1 MRRIAPPFLALT
13 LIATVP
19 AFAQEEPPAR
29 VGRVAFVQGTLA
41 FHEKG
46 ETAWSAAAVNYPVA
60 TGGAFWVDPKSRAE
74 IRIGAQSIDMAG
86 GTEIDITQLDQQVMQ
101 IAVPQGRVE
110 VHLRQLG
117 EGESAEI
124 DIPRGSV
131 WLLQTGVYDIDAG
144 TADQPSRVAVYEG
157 SARFVGGTVDLAIK
171 PGDVA
176 MLSGNNP
183 VVANVERAAQDEFAQ
198 WCRSRDYR
206 ADRLAAPYYVS
217 PRMTGYE
224 ELDQY
229 GAWRT
234 AADYGEVWFPSSLPA
249 DWVPYR
255 DGYWV
260 WAEPWGWN
268 WVDAEPW
275 GFAPFHYGRWAFIDN
290 NWGWVPGGF
299 EANPVYV
306 PALVGFIADPAAIL
320 ASAVAGATV
329 GWFPLGPGEAYWP
342 GYTNDP
348 SYIRAINTGA
358 VRDPANL
365 GPRPA
370 GDPAT
375 ADQNFANRRFATV
388 VPQRAFATTQRV
400 GRAAL
405 PVSATA
411 VQHAAVTAQAPALQR
426 GGGRAGPAVA
436 GAGGRGTPQPG
447 AAVVGRDATAAA
459 GAVAG
464 ARGAGRFAGAAP
476 GRLAA
481 PQRFARAAAPRFAA
495 PRRTVHMAAPRFAAA
510 PRMAR
515 MAAPHFAAPHFAGPR
530 FSGGGMPHGG
540 GGIPHLGG
548 GGGGPPHGGGGGGPH
563 GGGGGPHGGV
573 GGGGKGHH

>member
-1 MRRIAPPFLALT
+1 MRSLASALLAFT
-13 LIATVP
+13 LLAAVP

-41 FHEKG
+41 FHDKG

-74 IRIGAQSIDMAG
+74 IRIGAQSIDLAA
-86 GTEIDITQLDQQVMQ
+86 GTEIEITKLDQQVMQ

-117 EGESAEI
+117 EGESVEI
-124 DIPRGSV
+124 DVPRGGV
-131 WLLQTGVYDIDAG
+131 WLLQAGVYDIDAG
-144 TADQPSRVAVYEG
+144 SADQPARVAVYDG
-157 SARFVGGTVDLAIK
+157 SARFVGGAVELAVK
-171 PGDVA
+171 AGDAAV
-176 MLSGNNP
+176 LSGNNP
-183 VVANVERAAQDEFAQ
+183 VVANVEHAAPDEFAQ
-198 WCRSRDYR
+198 WCRSRDY
-206 ADRLAAPYYVS
+206 DLHRLASPYRVS
-217 PRMTGYE
+217 SRMTGYE

-234 AADYGEVWFPSSLPA
+234 ADDYGEVWYPSSLPA

-255 DGYWV
+255 DGSWV
-260 WAEPWGWN
+260 WEEPWGWN

-275 GFAPFHYGRWAFIDN
+275 GFAPFHYGRWAYIDN
-290 NWGWVPGGF
+290 AWGWVPGGF
-299 EANPVYV
+299 VADPVYA

-348 SYIRAINTGA
+348 RYIRAVNTGA
-358 VRDPANL
+358 VRDLANL
-365 GPRPA
+365 GARPA

-375 ADQNFANRRFATV
+375 ADRNFANRRFATV
-388 VPQRAFATTQRV
+388 VPQRAFAAAQRV

-426 GGGRAGPAVA
+426 GAGRAGPVVA
-436 GAGGRGTPQPG
+436 GAGGRGAA
-447 AAVVGRDATAAA
+447 AAV

-464 ARGAGRFAGAAP
+464 ARGVARFGGAAAGRFG
-476 GRLAA
+476 A
-481 PQRFARAAAPRFAA
+481 PQRFAHMSAPRFAPPRQFARMAGPRFAGPRMAPRFAA
-495 PRRTVHMAAPRFAAA
+495 PHFAA

-515 MAAPHFAAPHFAGPR
+515 MAAPHFAAPHFT
-530 FSGGGMPHGG
+530 GGGMPHGG
-540 GGIPHLGG
+540 GGMPHFGGGAPHGG
-548 GGGGPPHGGGGGGPH
+548 GGGAPHGGGGGG
-563 GGGGGPHGGV
+563 
-573 GGGGKGHH
+573 GKGHH